1 MKALIWDLWRRDRKA
16 FLSIVGMQLVSS
28 CMGGVG
34 IVMLIPLL
42 EWFSAGAASQE
53 TGVLLG
59 ILGVYVALIVCKAY
73 LNRRLTIAQTSFL
86 EGYTFDLR
94 RELYDAVGSADW
106 QQLASFRQ
114 ADLIGLFTTQCSQI
128 SSGVSCLIRLMTS
141 LVSAAMQIAIACWMS
156 VPVTV
161 TVLAC
166 GAGMLAAF
174 LPLRQKA
181 REYGNEMIAIGRD
194 FYGELF
200 HQLNAIKEI
209 RTYGV
214 EESHR
219 QRFDGCSRSFWET
232 QVAYA
237 RVHTLPGSVSSVA
250 AGMVLAVVA
259 ALSLVVWRLDMTR
272 MVILV
277 LIFSRLW
284 PLFSSWQTMIQ
295 TIQTNLPALQKLRQ
309 TMEAF
314 RASTVEPAGEG
325 EIAFSGTVTFS
336 HVRFRYPGSE
346 EQVLE
351 DVNFSLSIGS
361 ITALVGR
368 SGAGKSTTADL
379 LMGFLTPEGGEIRI
393 DDSPLTP
400 EMARA
405 WRKHIGYIPQA
416 PMLLNASV
424 RENLSR
430 FHPNATQEE
439 MILALKQAA
448 AWAFVEKLP
457 QGLDTVLGDRGVRL
471 SGGERQRIVLARV
484 LLGHP
489 KLIVLDEATS
499 ALDYESEG
507 AVRDVLDALRNQTA
521 ILVIAHRLA
530 TVRIADNILVLENG
544 KITERGPFSD
554 LIQNPDGYL
563 TGMMHMG

>member
-1 MKALIWDLWRRDRKA
+1 
-16 FLSIVGMQLVSS
+16 
-28 CMGGVG
+28 
-34 IVMLIPLL
+34 
-42 EWFSAGAASQE
+42 
-53 TGVLLG
+53 
-59 ILGVYVALIVCKAY
+59 
-73 LNRRLTIAQTSFL
+73 
-86 EGYTFDLR
+86 
-94 RELYDAVGSADW
+94 
-106 QQLASFRQ
+106 
-114 ADLIGLFTTQCSQI
+114 
-128 SSGVSCLIRLMTS
+128 
-141 LVSAAMQIAIACWMS
+141 
-156 VPVTV
+156 
-161 TVLAC
+161 
-166 GAGMLAAF
+166 
-174 LPLRQKA
+174 
-181 REYGNEMIAIGRD
+181 
-194 FYGELF
+194 
-200 HQLNAIKEI
+200 
-209 RTYGV
+209 
-214 EESHR
+214 
-219 QRFDGCSRSFWET
+219 
-232 QVAYA
+232 
-237 RVHTLPGSVSSVA
+237 
-250 AGMVLAVVA
+250 MVLAVVA

-272 MVILV
+272 MVVLV

-309 TMEAF
+309 TMEDF
-314 RASTVEPAGEG
+314 RTSAVEPAGEG
-325 EIAFSGTVTFS
+325 EIAFSGAVTFS

-351 DVNFSLSIGS
+351 DVSFSLSIGS

-393 DDSPLTP
+393 DGSPLTP
-400 EMARA
+400 ETARA

-484 LLGHP
+484 LLGYP

-507 AVRDVLDALRNQTA
+507 AVRDVLDSLRNQAA